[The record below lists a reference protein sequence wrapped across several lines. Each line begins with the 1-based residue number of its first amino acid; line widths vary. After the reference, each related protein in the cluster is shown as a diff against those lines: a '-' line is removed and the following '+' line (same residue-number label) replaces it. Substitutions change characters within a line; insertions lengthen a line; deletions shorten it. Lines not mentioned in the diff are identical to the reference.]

1 MLFTAVYRLWSI
13 DVVFYWQHVCV
24 CVCLCACVCVWVD
37 GNDLA
42 REQILR
48 SRVWPTLTA
57 DYQMDVV
64 VELLLLF

>member
-24 CVCLCACVCVWVD
+24 FVCVCVWVD

-48 SRVWPTLTA
+48 RRVWPTLTA

>member
-1 MLFTAVYRLWSI
+1 MC
-13 DVVFYWQHVCV
+13 VFV
-24 CVCLCACVCVWVD
+24 CVCLCACVWVD

-48 SRVWPTLTA
+48 RRVWPTLTA
-57 DYQMDVV
+57 DYQMFVV